1 MDHRFLYIR
10 PFSNK
15 IP

>member
-10 PFSNK
+10 PLSNK